1 MRGDPY
7 GSHRVISPKGLLP
20 QAAERVDN
28 SPTICSNEILIDVIA
43 LQPTATAFGRIKQEC
58 GGDVNRIAQEI
69 QKIVDERGKF
79 QDPVTK
85 SGGILIGRIKEIGAD
100 LAGST
105 DAQVGDKIAT
115 LVSLSLTP
123 LKINEITSI
132 DVDTEQVFCKAS
144 AILFESGIYTK
155 LPKDLG
161 DQLSLALMDVA
172 GAPAQVAVH
181 VKAGDTVVVVGAG
194 KAGLLCLAEAKKRV
208 APTGKVICMEYSPR
222 QCEIVRSLGI
232 ADVVLEADA
241 KKPLEALDIVLH
253 VLRRNNG
260 AFFDKHRNVGPRLA
274 IEAVGNILAALINSA
289 AIIVNPGAF
298 RQIDPLH
305 GLTTFCDRGNEQPLS
320 KHPGIGV
327 VSHVF
332 VVGIVEQ
339 QGIHQPQTGVI
350 GLPLIRI
357 HVRDQGIPLLNG
369 GLGHFFRRCT
379 KVPRLALLMI
389 CSMDAENRTHRSELQ
404 PSGVELRTGVF
415 NVPGVLVE
423 AAAIAA
429 PLGLPVIDGGQHRSL
444 LLI

>member
-1 MRGDPY
+1 MDGQVIVVQSGVVASIDCTDLHFGISGTLRGDFLCEI
-7 GSHRVISPKGLLP
+7 HAVLIVIGFSIVIII
-20 QAAERVDN
+20 AE
-28 SPTICSNEILIDVIA
+28 
-43 LQPTATAFGRIKQEC
+43 
-58 GGDVNRIAQEI
+58 
-69 QKIVDERGKF
+69 
-79 QDPVTK
+79 
-85 SGGILIGRIKEIGAD
+85 
-100 LAGST
+100 
-105 DAQVGDKIAT
+105 
-115 LVSLSLTP
+115 
-123 LKINEITSI
+123 
-132 DVDTEQVFCKAS
+132 
-144 AILFESGIYTK
+144 
-155 LPKDLG
+155 
-161 DQLSLALMDVA
+161 
-172 GAPAQVAVH
+172 
-181 VKAGDTVVVVGAG
+181 
-194 KAGLLCLAEAKKRV
+194 AGLPAARE
-208 APTGKVICMEYSPR
+208 
-222 QCEIVRSLGI
+222 
-232 ADVVLEADA
+232 DVYRHMIHSFLS
-241 KKPLEALDIVLH
+241 DIVLH
-253 VLRRNNG
+253 VLLRNNG

-332 VVGIVEQ
+332 VVGIAEQ

>member
-155 LPKDLG
+155 LPEDLG

-181 VKAGDTVVVVGAG
+181 V
-194 KAGLLCLAEAKKRV
+194 LSLIHISE
-208 APTGKVICMEYSPR
+208 PTR
-222 QCEIVRSLGI
+222 
-232 ADVVLEADA
+232 
-241 KKPLEALDIVLH
+241 H
-253 VLRRNNG
+253 
-260 AFFDKHRNVGPRLA
+260 
-274 IEAVGNILAALINSA
+274 
-289 AIIVNPGAF
+289 
-298 RQIDPLH
+298 
-305 GLTTFCDRGNEQPLS
+305 
-320 KHPGIGV
+320 
-327 VSHVF
+327 
-332 VVGIVEQ
+332 
-339 QGIHQPQTGVI
+339 
-350 GLPLIRI
+350 
-357 HVRDQGIPLLNG
+357 
-369 GLGHFFRRCT
+369 
-379 KVPRLALLMI
+379 
-389 CSMDAENRTHRSELQ
+389 
-404 PSGVELRTGVF
+404 
-415 NVPGVLVE
+415 
-423 AAAIAA
+423 
-429 PLGLPVIDGGQHRSL
+429 
-444 LLI
+444 